1 MALSL
6 RARLTVWYT
15 VLLLVS
21 VAVLSG
27 AVLLLDWHLL
37 LKQAD
42 ESLDTLSLA
51 AVNVI
56 HDELAEHDDL
66 SAAARE
72 MEAVVQRRQFVVE
85 VFDGRGAVVNAI
97 DAPLVVP
104 DDLLAAARP
113 RLAATI
119 SGTGGRRWRVSLHAG
134 RDASRPYVVGVA
146 APIEELEEQWHT
158 LLTACL
164 VGIPLVL
171 ALAAAGGWWLGRAGL
186 RPLSAMAL
194 QAREITAN
202 TLDSRLSIPDAGAE
216 LGQLAE
222 SFNSVLGRLGTA
234 LATQRRFMADA
245 SHELRT
251 PVSIVRTAAD
261 VTLGR
266 PERDEVEYREAL
278 AAISDQSARLARL
291 VDDMLVL
298 ARADAGGY
306 PMQTSRVDLSALVRG
321 GVRDLMPRAEG
332 KLIALTV
339 AADAAPVNGDATLL
353 RRLFENL
360 LSNAIAYTPRHGSVA
375 VSVARADGHVLLR
388 VRDSGPGIPVDERE
402 RIFERFVRL
411 DPARESGGAGLGL
424 SIARWVAEA
433 HGGDLRVESSG
444 PGGTVFTATLPVDR
458 CPMTDVRCPM
468 SDDR

>member
-27 AVLLLDWHLL
+27 TVLLLDWHLL
-37 LKQAD
+37 VKQAD
-42 ESLDTLSLA
+42 ESLETLSVA

-56 HDELAEHDDL
+56 EDELAEHDDL
-66 SAAARE
+66 PTAARE

-85 VFDGRGAVVNAI
+85 VFDGRGAVVSATKT
-97 DAPLVVP
+97 PLG
-104 DDLLAAARP
+104 LAAGLLTSARP
-113 RLAATI
+113 RLVVTI
-119 SGTGGRRWRVSLHAG
+119 AGPGGRGWRVSLQAG
-134 RDASRPYVVGVA
+134 RAPAHPYIVAVA
-146 APIEELEEQWHT
+146 APLEELQEQWHA
-158 LLTACL
+158 LLRAC
-164 VGIPLVL
+164 VIGIPLLL
-171 ALAAAGGWWLGRAGL
+171 ALAAGGGWWLGRAGL
-186 RPLSAMAL
+186 QPLSAMAQ
-194 QAREITAN
+194 QARAITAN
-202 TLDSRLSIPDAGAE
+202 TLDSRLSVPDAGEE
-216 LGQLAE
+216 LRQLAE

-266 PERDEVEYREAL
+266 PERDEGEYREAL

-306 PMQTSRVDLSALVRG
+306 PMTMGEVDFSSLVRSG
-321 GVRDLMPRAEG
+321 ARDLLSRADE
-332 KLIALTV
+332 KRITLTV
-339 AADAAPVNGDATLL
+339 AAEAAAVHGDATLL

-360 LSNAIAYTPRHGSVA
+360 LSNAIAYTPRNGAVD
-375 VSVARADGHVLLR
+375 VSVARDNGHVVLR
-388 VRDSGPGIPVDERE
+388 VSDSGPGIPADARE

-444 PGGTVFTATLPVDR
+444 PSGSVFAATLPVDR
-458 CPMTDVRCPM
+458 
-468 SDDR
+468 